1 MFDCR
6 ETDTHLKIMFPIH
19 DFLIYH
25 FSPPA
30 AKAAKT
36 SDGVETNSSGR
47 EEPKISGVLWTAHS
61 DLGMQGRMDGLIK
74 E

>member
-1 MFDCR
+1 MS
-6 ETDTHLKIMFPIH
+6 
-19 DFLIYH
+19 H

-47 EEPKISGVLWTAHS
+47 EEPKKSGILWTAHS
-61 DLGMQGRMDGLIK
+61 DLGMQGRMGG
-74 E
+74 

>member
-1 MFDCR
+1 MLLKCHF
-6 ETDTHLKIMFPIH
+6 TD
-19 DFLIYH
+19 

-36 SDGVETNSSGR
+36 SSGVETNSSGR
-47 EEPKISGVLWTAHS
+47 EEPNMSGVLWTAHS
-61 DLGMQGRMDGLIK
+61 ELGIQGQMDGSIN